1 MNMVEI
7 IRIKRD
13 GGELTDEQLRFVAL
27 GCGDG
32 SIPDYQISAFTMAVY
47 FNGMTKHETA
57 VFTDAMARS
66 GDMVDLSMFGDKTV
80 DKHSTGGVGDKTS
93 LVIAPVVSALGGIM
107 AKMSGRALGHTGG
120 TVDKLEAFHGY
131 RTTMNKDEF
140 IAQVKSIG
148 IAMIGQSTSLTPAD
162 KKLYSIRDVTA
173 TVESIPLIASSI
185 MSKKLAAGAHSIVL
199 DVKTGSGAF
208 MNTLEKSRQLA
219 REMVDIG
226 VLNGRRM
233 TALITNMDAPLG
245 NCIGNTLE
253 LNEAMDVLRG
263 YGPDDLRTVCTELA
277 SEMLMLTNG
286 WSKEESMY
294 KVKECIDSGKALEQ
308 CKRWISAQ
316 DGDISVIEDSSKL
329 PKANIIEPVKAESDG
344 YIGHMDARLVGMAE
358 ALLGAGRMKKDEPID
373 LTAGIVLIKKTGDR
387 VKKGETI
394 AYLHT
399 NDAEKFENG
408 KRTFVSAISLTE
420 TEPVKQPLIYEIIR
434 G

>member
-1 MNMVEI
+1 MNMIDI

-13 GGELTDEQLRFVAL
+13 GGELTDEQLRFVAS

-47 FNGMTKHETA
+47 FNGMTKRETA

-120 TVDKLEAFHGY
+120 TVDKLEVFPGY
-131 RTTMNKDEF
+131 RDEMSRDEF
-140 IAQVKSIG
+140 IEQVKKIG
-148 IAMIGQSTSLTPAD
+148 VAMIGQSASLTPAD

-185 MSKKLAAGAHSIVL
+185 MSKKLAAGARSIVL

-208 MNTLEKSRQLA
+208 MNTLEKSRLLA

-245 NCIGNTLE
+245 NCVGNSLE
-253 LNEAMDVLRG
+253 LKEALDVLRG
-263 YGPDDLRTVCTELA
+263 GGPEDLRTVCTELA
-277 SEMLMLTNG
+277 SEMLMLANG

-294 KVKECIDSGKALEQ
+294 NVKECIDSGRALKQ
-308 CKRWISAQ
+308 CRLWVSAQ
-316 DGDISVIEDSSKL
+316 GGDTAFIDDETKL
-329 PKANIIEPVKAESDG
+329 PKASIVEPVIAEKDG
-344 YIGHMDARLVGMAE
+344 YIVHMNARLVGLAE
-358 ALLGAGRMKKDEPID
+358 ARLGAGRMKANEPID
-373 LTAGIVLIKKTGDR
+373 LTAGIVLEKKTGDK
-387 VKKGETI
+387 VKAGEVI
-394 AYLHT
+394 AYLHS
-399 NDAEKFENG
+399 NDREKLEEG
-408 KRTFVSAISLTE
+408 RKTFVSSIEMGDTQ
-420 TEPVKQPLIYEIIR
+420 PVKQPLIYEIIR